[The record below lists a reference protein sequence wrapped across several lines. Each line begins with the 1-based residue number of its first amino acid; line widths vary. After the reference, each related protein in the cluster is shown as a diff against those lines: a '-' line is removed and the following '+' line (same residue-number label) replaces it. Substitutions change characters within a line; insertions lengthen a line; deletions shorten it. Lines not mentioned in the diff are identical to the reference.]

1 MSFLSWGK
9 DEHNPERPVT
19 RSVQKKLEKT
29 EQRKAADSEAEGDS
43 DNFEEARDII
53 EINMAPYDQ
62 ENGTDG
68 EGATKA
74 VFNIKQ
80 ECDPKKIRM
89 WFQILENKMQFAQI
103 KAQWT
108 KLQVLTTVL
117 PAELLTHIEAFAAVP
132 QASAGSKCYYEAKS
146 RLMDIYGDK
155 PHESY
160 EKAIGLVIVTTPSE
174 LARRIID
181 LICDHKQ
188 KPLKECCCAKVV
200 MGIWLRQLSP
210 QVKQAISHRQ
220 LEEGNMEET
229 FRVADAVHRSVQ
241 ASESPITH
249 KVAEV
254 NNPDET
260 LPALDPVAALRQAR
274 GRGTPNRR
282 YRGNRGYRGRNNTN
296 PQQGRQSYQP
306 SWGPRHADNP
316 PQSSCRQHWRFG
328 KTAYYCRGTDS
339 SPCPWKEY
347 CIPPFNG

>member
-53 EINMAPYDQ
+53 EINMAYDQ

-146 RLMDIYGDK
+146 RLMDIYGEK

-210 QVKQAISHRQ
+210 QVKQAIAHKQ
-220 LEEGNMEET
+220 LGEGNMEET
-229 FRVADAVHRSVQ
+229 FKVADAVHRSVK
-241 ASESPITH
+241 AEEPPS
-249 KVAEV
+249 VAEV
-254 NNPDET
+254 TNPDET
-260 LPALDPVAALRQAR
+260 LPALDPVAALKQAR

-282 YRGNRGYRGRNNTN
+282 YRGNRGYRGRSNTN

-328 KTAYYCRGTDS
+328 KTAYYCRGTDN

>member
-1 MSFLSWGK
+1 MSFLPWGK
-9 DEHNPERPVT
+9 NEDNTEGPVT
-19 RSVQKKLEKT
+19 RSEQKRREKV
-29 EQRKAADSEAEGDS
+29 EQRIKAAGSEAEGDS

-80 ECDPKKIRM
+80 ECDPKKIKM

-132 QASAGSKCYYEAKS
+132 QASAGSKCYYDAKS
-146 RLMDIYGDK
+146 RLMNIYGDK

-160 EKAIGLVIVTTPSE
+160 EKAIELVIVTTPSE
-174 LARRIID
+174 LARKIIG
-181 LICDHKQ
+181 LICEHKQ
-188 KPLKECCCAKVV
+188 KPLQDCCCAKVV
-200 MGIWLRQLSP
+200 MGIWLKQLSP
-210 QVKQAISHRQ
+210 QVKQAIAPMQ
-220 LEEGNMEET
+220 LGEGKMEET
-229 FRVADAVHRSVQ
+229 FRVADAVHRSMKTETQ
-241 ASESPITH
+241 SMTQP
-249 KVAEV
+249 VATIATT
-254 NNPDET
+254 NKT
-260 LPALDPVAALRQAR
+260 LPIAALQQAR
-274 GRGTPNRR
+274 GRG
-282 YRGNRGYRGRNNTN
+282 
-296 PQQGRQSYQP
+296 Q
-306 SWGPRHADNP
+306 RHADNP

-328 KTAYYCRGTDS
+328 KSAYYCRGTES

-347 CIPPFNG
+347 CTTPGNG